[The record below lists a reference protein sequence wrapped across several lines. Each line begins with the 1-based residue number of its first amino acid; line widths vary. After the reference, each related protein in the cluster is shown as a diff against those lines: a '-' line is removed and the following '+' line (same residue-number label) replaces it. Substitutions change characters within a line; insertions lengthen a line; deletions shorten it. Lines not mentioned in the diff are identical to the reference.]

1 MTVKLDTISLPNMII
16 ENEFNWTG
24 VRTAFNLTLGGTPII
39 WEQDFMGRALDLI
52 SGETDADWI
61 TQNTLSSLQILASI
75 AGATYTLNFEGT
87 SMIVRFRNESPPV
100 ITAKPVVGRSKK
112 VGYEYYN
119 ELRLK
124 LMEV

>member
-1 MTVKLDTISLPNMII
+1 MTIKLDTVTLPNMII

-24 VRTAFNLTLGGTPII
+24 VRAAVDLTLGGTPII
-39 WEQDFMGRALDLI
+39 WEQDFMGRVLDLI

-61 TQNTLSSLQILASI
+61 TQSTLSSLQVLASI
-75 AGATYTLNFEGT
+75 ASATYTLNYEGT
-87 SMIVRFRNESPPV
+87 SMTVRFRHETPPV
-100 ITAKPVVGRSKK
+100 ITAKAVVGRSKK

-119 ELRLK
+119 ELRIK